1 MNKTSKKSFFG
12 RLLDKNDTSTSL
24 SSCLIVL
31 IMLMASLL
39 LFLVIFSIGIEAWY
53 NHTVASD
60 INGWSLFVGAI
71 TSLIATAA
79 GLKWGINH
87 TDKKFQ
93 NRPPMPIDEF
103 NECQENIQEENIP
116 LEE

>member
-1 MNKTSKKSFFG
+1 MSNTKKKTFFG

-31 IMLMASLL
+31 IMIMAMLL

-60 INGWSLFVGAI
+60 INGWSMFVGAI
-71 TSLIATAA
+71 TSLIGTAA

-93 NRPPMPIDEF
+93 NQQHMFGEQIKCPED
-103 NECQENIQEENIP
+103 IQDENIP
-116 LEE
+116 LE

>member
-60 INGWSLFVGAI
+60 INGWSLFVGRSE
-71 TSLIATAA
+71 TGHDCSLTASRGK
-79 GLKWGINH
+79 GL
-87 TDKKFQ
+87 
-93 NRPPMPIDEF
+93 
-103 NECQENIQEENIP
+103 
-116 LEE
+116 L

>member
-1 MNKTSKKSFFG
+1 MLGNLLKVCVLKMSKKTKKSFFR
-12 RLLDKNDTSTSL
+12 RLLDKNDTTTSL

-31 IMLMASLL
+31 IMMMASLL
-39 LFLVIFSIGIEAWY
+39 LLLVVFSIGIEAWY

-71 TSLIATAA
+71 TTLIGTAA

-87 TDKKFQ
+87 TDRKFPKQ
-93 NRPPMPIDEF
+93 PDEIIDE
-103 NECQENIQEENIP
+103 E
-116 LEE
+116 

>member
-1 MNKTSKKSFFG
+1 MAKKTKKSFFG

-31 IMLMASLL
+31 IMMMASLL
-39 LFLVIFSIGIEAWY
+39 LLLVVFSIGIEAYY

-71 TSLIATAA
+71 TTLIGTAA

-87 TDKKFQ
+87 TDRKFPMQ
-93 NRPPMPIDEF
+93 NK
-103 NECQENIQEENIP
+103 ENIEESDESCLDEEVP